1 MTMQSEYKVTPPVAP
16 NGYQRRRRETRRLL
30 MEAGRA
36 LFVEQPVEQVSI
48 ERITDRAGVA
58 KGSFYNHFDSR
69 ESLFEQ
75 IIEVALQ
82 DLLQKYE
89 AFDPS
94 IEDLLSR
101 GLARARFA
109 FHTLLSD
116 PDTCRLL
123 LKSGQPSRG
132 GAIDR
137 VLRMVLGEQL
147 AAAAALGSLS
157 HLDTELVYAAYFGV
171 VTQTIGHLLISAEH
185 LDVDTAADQVTELCF
200 VVLGLPHRPPSRG
213 QHRGVS

>member
-1 MTMQSEYKVTPPVAP
+1 MTSPAGQ

-36 LFVEQPVEQVSI
+36 LFVEWPVEQVSI

-89 AFDPS
+89 AFDPP
-94 IEDLLSR
+94 IEDLLAR

-147 AAAAALGSLS
+147 AEAVALGSLS

-171 VTQTIGHLLISAEH
+171 VTQTIGHLLTSEEH
-185 LDVDTAADQVTELCF
+185 LDVDSAADQVTELCF
-200 VVLGLPHRPPSRG
+200 AVLGLPHRPLSCG
-213 QHRGVS
+213 DYRGVS

>member
-1 MTMQSEYKVTPPVAP
+1 MTRQSEFSAAPPAAP
-16 NGYQRRRRETRRLL
+16 NGYERRRRETRRLL
-30 MEAGRA
+30 MAAGRA
-36 LFVEQPVEQVSI
+36 LFVERPVEQVAIGS
-48 ERITDRAGVA
+48 ITDRAGVA

-75 IIEVALQ
+75 IIEVTLQ

-89 AFDPS
+89 AFDPP
-94 IEDLLSR
+94 IGDPLAR

-147 AAAAALGSLS
+147 AQAAAAGSLS
-157 HLDTELVYAAYFGV
+157 HLDSELVYAAYFGV
-171 VTQTIGHLLISAEH
+171 VTQAIGHLLTCAED
-185 LDVDTAADQVTELCF
+185 LDVDNAADQVTELCF
-200 VVLGLPHRPPSRG
+200 AALGLPHRSPPHG
-213 QHRGVS
+213 EHRDVS